1 MTLTHRTAS
10 PGDHYGASYGARRP
24 ASDIR
29 LHHALEV
36 DLPIFEGFRQRHF
49 LHVGHQTCFD
59 ALVRRLL
66 VVSPDAPV
74 VLVQDMT
81 LPKDLATALC
91 FRNELANFIPLGV
104 DAGHGTAAG
113 TVLCVQAGV
122 FAASGRAGVTA

>member
-1 MTLTHRTAS
+1 MSLTHRTAS
-10 PGDHYGASYGARRP
+10 RGDHYGASYGAPRP

-49 LHVGHQTCFD
+49 LHLGHQTCFD

-74 VLVQDMT
+74 VLVQDMA
-81 LPKDLATALC
+81 LPEDLGTALC
-91 FRNELANFIPLGV
+91 FRSDLVNLAPLV
-104 DAGHGTAAG
+104 VEAGHGSAVQPCAVNQ
-113 TVLCVQAGV
+113 TV
-122 FAASGRAGVTA
+122 SGRF